1 MMGGNEILLIKFNN
15 HLNINFV
22 WKEEEK
28 EEKMLLKRRFFF
40 SLQIIIKFW
49 SPTYAPPTLDPPST
63 LRPPSF
69 SLTFSVPPLWPR
81 VCPPTEEPSGG
92 QSSAELRNVL
102 QTPFSFGF
110 VVFFVGLCLWR
121 NENKTKMMIEISPY
135 YLSFFF
141 SPLFLSFHT
150 TISVVCVCQ
159 CVCVCVC
166 VCARAAPVAKGKLIH
181 ENVGLMNLLLQLRRI

>member
-1 MMGGNEILLIKFNN
+1 MERRRRKRRKN
-15 HLNINFV
+15 V
-22 WKEEEK
+22 VKEEV
-28 EEKMLLKRRFFF
+28 FF

-141 SPLFLSFHT
+141 LLSFSPFT
-150 TISVVCVCQ
+150 QQFLLCV

-166 VCARAAPVAKGKLIH
+166 VCARLPLRK
-181 ENVGLMNLLLQLRRI
+181 EN